1 MAASLYDFSI
11 EQGSSFKLTLV
22 YKDTNSNPVDI
33 RGWCARL
40 TWTTNVGDTST
51 FTTENSDY
59 SLYNFNIVND
69 DSGTIIWEIPAAQ
82 TNLYT
87 WKNAK
92 YDFELQSITDIY
104 TGGGKFTS
112 RILYGTTTIVS
123 RYSKSTT
130 SLECQT

>member
-1 MAASLYDFSI
+1 MAASLYDFNI

-22 YKDTNSNPVDI
+22 YKDTNNNPVDI
-33 RGWCARL
+33 RNWCARL
-40 TWTTNVGDTST
+40 TWNTNLGDTAI
-51 FTTENSDY
+51 FTTENSDS
-59 SLYNFNIVND
+59 SLYNFTITND
-69 DSGTIIWEIPAAQ
+69 TSGTIALEIPAAQ

-87 WKNAK
+87 FKNAK
-92 YDFELQSITDIY
+92 YDLELQSNQDIY

-112 RILYGTTTIVS
+112 RILYGTVTIVS